1 MQIVSISSLKG
12 GVGKTSVTLGLAS
25 AALAA
30 GVPTLVV
37 DLDPHA
43 DATRGLGAHRGDRL
57 DIGRLLK
64 DARRGDLAANAVPAG
79 WIAGAGRQSPAGREA
94 VLDVALGS
102 GSSAGYDRPDLG
114 ARDLKRLATL
124 LSRVDKY
131 SLVLI
136 DCPPSLNGLTR
147 MAWTASNQVLL
158 VAEPALFS
166 VAGTERALHALEL
179 FRPEFAPNLQT
190 AGIVANRVRPAS
202 NEHAFRL
209 REMERMFGDLLLSP
223 KIPEQSNWQQIQGA
237 AHAVHSW
244 PGDAARQTSAHFD
257 ELLGNLFDSGR
268 LRRRSPRR

>member
-1 MQIVSISSLKG
+1 MQVVSISSLKG

-30 GVPTLVV
+30 GIPTLVI

-43 DATRGLGAHRGDRL
+43 DATRGLGVDRGGQL

-64 DARRGDLAANAVPAG
+64 DSRRGDLAANTAPSGWAVT
-79 WIAGAGRQSPAGREA
+79 AGRQDPA
-94 VLDVALGS
+94 LDVAVGS
-102 GSSAGYDRPDLG
+102 GTSASFDRPDLG
-114 ARDLKRLATL
+114 TRDLKRLSTL
-124 LSRVDKY
+124 LSRVDRY

-166 VAGTERALHALEL
+166 VAGTERAMRALEV
-179 FRPEFAPNLQT
+179 FRSEFAPGLRT

-209 REMERMFGDLLLSP
+209 KEMGRMFGDLLLDP
-223 KIPEQSNWQQIQGA
+223 TIPEQANWQQIQGA
-237 AHAVHSW
+237 AHSVHSW
-244 PGDAARQTSAHFD
+244 PGDAARQTAGYFD

-268 LRRRSPRR
+268 LRSRASRR